1 MTLSREAAMIKTV
14 IRLQNDMVLVFDENG
29 EQVPQYQG
37 RYEDVRG
44 NVLRDAPT
52 GTAFNHWLGSAV
64 KTETVA
70 KERW

>member
-14 IRLQNDMVLVFDENG
+14 IRLQNDMVFVFDENG

-52 GTAFNHWLGSAV
+52 GTAFNHWLCHPV
-64 KTETVA
+64 KTKTMA

>member
-52 GTAFNHWLGSAV
+52 GTAFNHWFCHPV
-64 KTETVA
+64 KAETMA